1 MDLWVGGQATQ
12 TEIRVTRRRTCEA
25 RGMPVTIRV
34 ARADDGPDLR
44 QIERLAGERFRDVG
58 LGSVADAEPA
68 SVEVLADYAAEG
80 RSWVAVDEP
89 DHPVAYVIV
98 DLVDGAAHIE
108 QISVR
113 PDRQGTGIARAL
125 IDHVRT
131 WASATGKSA
140 ITLTTFATVPW
151 NGPLYEH
158 LGFVRIQEHE
168 LGPGLRAVRD
178 AEARHG
184 LDPALRVCMRLHI

>member
-1 MDLWVGGQATQ
+1 
-12 TEIRVTRRRTCEA
+12 
-25 RGMPVTIRV
+25 MPVTIRV
-34 ARADDGPDLR
+34 ARPDDGPDLR

-58 LGSVADAEPA
+58 LHSVADAEPA
-68 SVEVLADYAAEG
+68 PLGVLADYAAEG
-80 RSWVAVDEP
+80 RSWVAVDEWDRP
-89 DHPVAYVIV
+89 LAYVIIHV
-98 DLVDGAAHIE
+98 VDGAAHIE

-125 IDHVRT
+125 LDRVRT
-131 WASATGKSA
+131 WASRTGKTA

-158 LGFVRIQEHE
+158 LGFVVMHEHE
-168 LGPGLRAVRD
+168 LGPGLRSVRD
-178 AEARHG
+178 TEARHG